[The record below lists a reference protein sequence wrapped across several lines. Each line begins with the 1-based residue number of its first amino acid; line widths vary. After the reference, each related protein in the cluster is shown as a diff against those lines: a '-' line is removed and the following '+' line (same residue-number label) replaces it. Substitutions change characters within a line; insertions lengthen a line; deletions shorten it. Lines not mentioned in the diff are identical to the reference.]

1 MVSTH
6 SSFSKKNINIK
17 LLEEGILYTT
27 AFQLNNL
34 EMLPKK
40 KQIF

>member
-6 SSFSKKNINIK
+6 SSFSKKNIK
-17 LLEEGILYTT
+17 FLEEGILYTA

-40 KQIF
+40 QQIF